1 MFYSCMHKAQIGN
14 DMNKEVK
21 IITAILTIHVIL
33 RLFIL
38 MNLKVGVIPLLF
50 CVRQIKWNRF

>member
-1 MFYSCMHKAQIGN
+1 MHKAQIGN